1 MFGCLCHFIRV
12 FPSLTLRLFFQGG
25 SPTPFDRNFAT
36 KMGAKAMNWM
46 SGKIKESYRNGRWG
60 KRVSPLHRGWLPITE
75 AILYCREDLCQ
86 HARLGL
92 CSGDA

>member
-1 MFGCLCHFIRV
+1 MI
-12 FPSLTLRLFFQGG
+12 LFFQGG

-60 KRVSPLHRGWLPITE
+60 DKVSPSAE
-75 AILYCREDLCQ
+75 VDYQ
-86 HARLGL
+86 V
-92 CSGDA
+92 